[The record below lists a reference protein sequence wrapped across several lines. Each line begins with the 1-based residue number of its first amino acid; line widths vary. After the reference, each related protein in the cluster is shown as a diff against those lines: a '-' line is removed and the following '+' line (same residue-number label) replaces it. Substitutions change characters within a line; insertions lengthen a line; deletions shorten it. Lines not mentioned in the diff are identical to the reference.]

1 MLFRSGRQHHDVRT
15 NRNLQHDV
23 KRNRNLQDPSTNR
36 STSVLSGT
44 ESHQLYERIYDSDE
58 EYIFVNAP
66 TSPVERPDESK
77 DSIAMDER
85 QDPTTNRP
93 TSVLSG
99 TESHQLYER
108 IYDSDE
114 EYIFVTAPTTPSE
127 QSSQQHQNP
136 LPLLTDVSS
145 RLRSMQANHSPPQ
158 PVYSYCDVLP
168 TKTSLKSDDQ
178 PHHSTNGQGAGVS
191 VHGGRANASKLVR
204 VENRRPVLTTPCNGQ
219 KKNNPESNSQIPAVS
234 VTITSHGIEL
244 KLSSSTMLTRASKS

>member
-1 MLFRSGRQHHDVRT
+1 MYESMDGSNDNKNVFVTALKTPAERPGEPKDSIAMDGRQH
-15 NRNLQHDV
+15 HDV
-23 KRNRNLQDPSTNR
+23 KRNRNL
-36 STSVLSGT
+36 
-44 ESHQLYERIYDSDE
+44 
-58 EYIFVNAP
+58 
-66 TSPVERPDESK
+66 
-77 DSIAMDER
+77 

-168 TKTSLKSDDQ
+168 TKTSTKSGDQ

-191 VHGGRANASKLVR
+191 VHGGSANASKLVR
-204 VENRRPVLTTPCNGQ
+204 VENHRPVLTTPRNGQ